1 MPAGSEN
8 EPQST
13 VATPMVEKVGV
24 TGFDFTMANLSRVTA
39 KWRPL
44 GSNRLGLTRPFIADI
59 PLTHCIRHLAVSSQS
74 ILRCAR
80 SSRVLAGYDQ
90 SGRRSN
96 MAIYMY
102 QAAYTAES
110 WAAQVKKP
118 QNRVEAVGRQACEAV
133 GGKLLGGW
141 YCFGDYDLVI
151 VADVPDNESMSAIA
165 LAIASGGAIKSSK
178 TTVLMTGTEILGAL
192 KKAIAVAK
200 TYKPAR

>member
-1 MPAGSEN
+1 
-8 EPQST
+8 
-13 VATPMVEKVGV
+13 
-24 TGFDFTMANLSRVTA
+24 
-39 KWRPL
+39 
-44 GSNRLGLTRPFIADI
+44 
-59 PLTHCIRHLAVSSQS
+59 
-74 ILRCAR
+74 
-80 SSRVLAGYDQ
+80 
-90 SGRRSN
+90 

-110 WAAQVKKP
+110 WAAQVKNP

-165 LAIASGGAIKSSK
+165 LAIAAGGAIKSSK
-178 TTVLMTGTEILGAL
+178 TTVLMAGTEILGAL
-192 KKAIAVAK
+192 KKATAVAQ